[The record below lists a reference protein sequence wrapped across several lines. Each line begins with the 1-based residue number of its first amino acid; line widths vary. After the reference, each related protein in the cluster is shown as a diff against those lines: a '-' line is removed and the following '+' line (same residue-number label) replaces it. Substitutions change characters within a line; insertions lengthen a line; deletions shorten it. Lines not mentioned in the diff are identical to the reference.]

1 MSQDDGDQATAPYH
15 SDEENDDGTS
25 DNVEAEAGIIEKIR
39 LENFMCHE

>member
-1 MSQDDGDQATAPYH
+1 MSQDVDQSTAPYH
-15 SDEENDDGTS
+15 SDDENDDNIA